1 MPRDMAYLLDIPD
14 AANRVKGYMA
24 GVNRAAFEDDEM
36 RQLAVIKLIEI
47 IGEAARRVSK
57 EFQDLH
63 PEIPWARR
71 IGMRHVLIHNY
82 DQIVLQEGWDAAT
95 LSVPRLIAQLEPL
108 VPPEDE

>member
-1 MPRDMAYLLDIPD
+1 MPRDMAYLLDMLD

-24 GVNRAAFEDDEM
+24 GINRAAFEDDEM

-63 PEIPWARR
+63 PEIPWARMIR
-71 IGMRHVLIHNY
+71 NAQCSDPQLRSDCSSRSLGCG
-82 DQIVLQEGWDAAT
+82 DT
-95 LSVPRLIAQLEPL
+95 LRSTFDRPT
-108 VPPEDE
+108 